1 MTKKYLVTGGTGFI
15 GRGLVRGLL
24 NEGHKVRILDNQSRS
39 SFDYLSDVKKELEF
53 FEGDIR
59 DPKVVNDSCKGVDGV
74 WHLAFINGT
83 SNFYNK
89 PQLVLDVG
97 IRGMLNIIDAC
108 KLNNIYELFLASS
121 SEVYQTPDHIPT
133 NESVSLSIP
142 DPLNPRYS
150 YGGGKLISELISLNY
165 GREYFE
171 RVVIF
176 RPHNVYGPNMGFE
189 HVIPQFVLRMKEIIK
204 NNKSKKIDFKIQ
216 GNGNETRSFC
226 FIDDFTEGLIA
237 LEKEGKH
244 LNIYHIGTEDEVS
257 IKSVAEE
264 VGIYFKKNLNI
275 IPGDLAKG
283 GTLRRCPDIS
293 KMKKI
298 GYNPR
303 TKLKE
308 GISITAD
315 WYINQHRK
323 IVL

>member
-1 MTKKYLVTGGTGFI
+1 
-15 GRGLVRGLL
+15 
-24 NEGHKVRILDNQSRS
+24 
-39 SFDYLSDVKKELEF
+39 
-53 FEGDIR
+53 
-59 DPKVVNDSCKGVDGV
+59 
-74 WHLAFINGT
+74 
-83 SNFYNK
+83 
-89 PQLVLDVG
+89 
-97 IRGMLNIIDAC
+97 
-108 KLNNIYELFLASS
+108 
-121 SEVYQTPDHIPT
+121 
-133 NESVSLSIP
+133 
-142 DPLNPRYS
+142 
-150 YGGGKLISELISLNY
+150 
-165 GREYFE
+165 
-171 RVVIF
+171 
-176 RPHNVYGPNMGFE
+176 MGFE
-189 HVIPQFVLRMKEIIK
+189 HVIPQFVLRIKEIIK

-315 WYINQHRK
+315 WYINQHRR